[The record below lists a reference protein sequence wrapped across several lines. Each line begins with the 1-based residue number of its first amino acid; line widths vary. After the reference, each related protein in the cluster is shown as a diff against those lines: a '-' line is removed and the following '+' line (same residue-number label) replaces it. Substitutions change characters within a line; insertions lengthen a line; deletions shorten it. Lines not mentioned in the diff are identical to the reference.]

1 MSLARK
7 LSTMFGSGSTVQ
19 DALLSS
25 SAYLPAGV
33 GPLPFAGSAAPS
45 GWLLCY
51 GQAVSRTTY
60 AALFA
65 VIGTTFGAGDGLTTF
80 NVPDMRGRVAAGKD
94 NMGGTAA
101 SRLTSAGSGVDGSTL
116 GAAGGSE
123 THTLTIAQMP
133 AHQHD
138 AAGSTN
144 RNTVSGGSDQVVM
157 KNGTANA
164 ITNAVSAQG
173 GGGAHNNT
181 QPTLVMNYIIKT

>member
-1 MSLARK
+1 M
-7 LSTMFGSGSTVQ
+7 
-19 DALLSS
+19 
-25 SAYLPAGV
+25 
-33 GPLPFAGSAAPS
+33 
-45 GWLLCY
+45 
-51 GQAVSRTTY
+51 
-60 AALFA
+60 
-65 VIGTTFGAGDGLTTF
+65 
-80 NVPDMRGRVAAGKD
+80 AGKD